1 MIDIIAFIII
11 MGLGLICEFI
21 DSGLGMGYGTILS
34 PLLIILGFDPL
45 LVVPSILITQAIGG
59 LSASIFHHKY
69 KNVYFGLRSKNIKYI
84 IKKIKEHGVIKS
96 FKLGV
101 SDDLKTVIIITS
113 LGIIA
118 TITAVLI
125 AVNISKTTLNI
136 YIGILVLIMGLFLIS
151 GFIFKYS
158 LNKMFIVGIISS
170 FNKGMSGGGFGPV
183 VTGGQMVL
191 GKDHKG
197 SIGCTTAAEFP
208 ICIIGFLLYLL
219 TKGISNWS
227 LIYSLG
233 IGALIGGFTG
243 PWLTKKI
250 NKKSLK
256 IIVSIL
262 MITLGI
268 LILLKTAGIINLK
281 ISA

>member
-1 MIDIIAFIII
+1 MKKINLDI
-11 MGLGLICEFI
+11 LY
-21 DSGLGMGYGTILS
+21 SILLF
-34 PLLIILGFDPL
+34 LLIILLKYPVLNLPYYWDDMNYVISTVDYIYNNSFTPFLWEYSLGHPPFFFL
-45 LVVPSILITQAIGG
+45 FVGG
-59 LSASIFHHKY
+59 LFK
-69 KNVYFGLRSKNIKYI
+69 VFGNS
-84 IKKIKEHGVIKS
+84 
-96 FKLGV
+96 
-101 SDDLKTVIIITS
+101 T
-113 LGIIA
+113 
-118 TITAVLI
+118 LI
-125 AVNISKTTLNI
+125 AHLSIILFSFLTLLFT
-136 YIGILVLIMGLFLIS
+136 YLIGKKLFNR
-151 GFIFKYS
+151 K
-158 LNKMFIVGIISS
+158 VGIISS